1 MTKIR
6 QKMSFHA
13 RKVEIRANIGI
24 MEIVI
29 ERHREAEPLIFTR
42 DETIWGIDIDTTN
55 LMEKGDI
62 MKKSVLKKMF
72 ALSGLVSV
80 GMLLTGCSG
89 TAEPSESTPTG
100 SSTEA
105 MQGSVGVA
113 ESGTNH
119 ISEKLSDM
127 LVIDADVT
135 LPKDQ
140 IYSVYTLTKQ
150 AFPREDLDVFFGV
163 SQAAVTA
170 HPEWVGAYSAE
181 TEEGGYFSTDPYGNF
196 TYTKDEERDDYII
209 YLVESAYYNAGS
221 CSFQKEE
228 ISDLSFLNAENAIQM
243 GKEKIKELTGQDSEV
258 LAAYALNQE
267 ILTELEKKYRQT
279 QKYQE
284 DAQTGKETTVD
295 DWSDADEIYY
305 MEYELTKDG
314 LPIYSGINEPGI
326 SMAVET
332 FWTAETRITM
342 MLDKDGIRY
351 IASKGGIFDASPEAE
366 AQTII
371 SAEAALE
378 AVKEIYVNTILSS
391 QVTISRI
398 WLEYVVVPDWEEKEQ
413 YKLVPY
419 WCVQIDSPSGNS
431 SAERIN
437 AITGGNLSYGE

>member
-1 MTKIR
+1 M
-6 QKMSFHA
+6 
-13 RKVEIRANIGI
+13 
-24 MEIVI
+24 
-29 ERHREAEPLIFTR
+29 IFTG
-42 DETIWGIDIDTTN
+42 DEAILGIDLDTAN

-62 MKKSVLKKMF
+62 MKKSVSKKMF
-72 ALSGLVSV
+72 ALSVLMSAGI
-80 GMLLTGCSG
+80 LLTGCSG
-89 TAEPSESTPTG
+89 TEAEPSESTPMG

-105 MQGSVGVA
+105 VQGSVGGA

-119 ISEKLSDM
+119 ISEKLSDL
-127 LVIDADVT
+127 LVIDAEVV
-135 LPKDQ
+135 LPKEQ
-140 IYSVYTLTKQ
+140 VYSVYALAKQ
-150 AFPREDLDVFFGV
+150 AFPRENLDAFFGV
-163 SQAAVTA
+163 SEAVVTV
-170 HPEWVGAYSAE
+170 HPEWVGAYSAK

-196 TYTKDEERDDYII
+196 TYAKDEERDDYIV

-221 CSFQKEE
+221 CSFRKEE
-228 ISDLSFLNAENAIQM
+228 IPDLSFLNAENAIQM
-243 GKEKIKELTGQDSEV
+243 GKERIKELTGQDSEV
-258 LAAYALNQE
+258 LAVYALNRE
-267 ILTELEKKYRQT
+267 ILTELEGEYRQT
-279 QKYQE
+279 QNYQE
-284 DAQTGKETTVD
+284 DAQRGKETTVD

-305 MEYELTKDG
+305 MEYELTKDD

-342 MLDKDGIRY
+342 LLDKDGIRY
-351 IASKGGIFDASPEAE
+351 IVSRGGIFDASPEAE

-378 AVKEIYVNTILSS
+378 AVQEIYLNTVLSS

>member
-1 MTKIR
+1 
-6 QKMSFHA
+6 
-13 RKVEIRANIGI
+13 
-24 MEIVI
+24 
-29 ERHREAEPLIFTR
+29 
-42 DETIWGIDIDTTN
+42 
-55 LMEKGDI
+55 
-62 MKKSVLKKMF
+62 MKKSVSKKMF
-72 ALSGLVSV
+72 ALSVLMSV
-80 GMLLTGCSG
+80 GILLTGCSG
-89 TAEPSESTPTG
+89 TAAEPSESTL
-100 SSTEA
+100 
-105 MQGSVGVA
+105 M
-113 ESGTNH
+113 ESGA
-119 ISEKLSDM
+119 E
-127 LVIDADVT
+127 VV
-135 LPKDQ
+135 LPKEQ
-140 IYSVYTLTKQ
+140 VYSVYALTKQ

-163 SQAAVTA
+163 SEAVITD

-196 TYTKDEERDDYII
+196 TYAKDEERDDYIV

-221 CSFQKEE
+221 CSFRKEE
-228 ISDLSFLNAENAIQM
+228 IPDLSFLNAENAIWM
-243 GKEKIKELTGQDSEV
+243 GKERIKELTGQDSEV

-267 ILTELEKKYRQT
+267 ILTELEEEYRQT

-284 DAQTGKETTVD
+284 DAQRGKEAAVD
-295 DWSDADEIYY
+295 SWSDADEIYY

-342 MLDKDGIRY
+342 LLDKDGIRY
-351 IASKGGIFDASPEAE
+351 MSSRGGIFDASPEAE

-371 SAEAALE
+371 SEEAALE
-378 AVKEIYVNTILSS
+378 AVKEIYGNTILSS

-398 WLEYVVVPDWEEKEQ
+398 WLEYVVVPDWGEKEQ

>member
-1 MTKIR
+1 
-6 QKMSFHA
+6 
-13 RKVEIRANIGI
+13 
-24 MEIVI
+24 
-29 ERHREAEPLIFTR
+29 
-42 DETIWGIDIDTTN
+42 
-55 LMEKGDI
+55 
-62 MKKSVLKKMF
+62 MKKSVSKKTF
-72 ALSGLVSV
+72 VLSVLMSAGI
-80 GMLLTGCSG
+80 LLTGCSG
-89 TAEPSESTPTG
+89 TAAEPSESTPAG
-100 SSTEA
+100 SSIETIQES
-105 MQGSVGVA
+105 MGGA

-119 ISEKLSDM
+119 ISEKPSDM
-127 LVIDADVT
+127 LVIDADVV
-135 LPKDQ
+135 LPEEQ
-140 IYSVYTLTKQ
+140 VYSVYALIKQ

-163 SQAAVTA
+163 SEAVVTV

-196 TYTKDEERDDYII
+196 TYAKEEERDDYIV

-221 CSFQKEE
+221 CSFRKEE
-228 ISDLSFLNAENAIQM
+228 IPDLSFLNAGDAIQM
-243 GKEKIKELTGQDSEV
+243 GKERIKELTGQDSEV
-258 LAAYALNQE
+258 LAAYALNRE
-267 ILTELEKKYRQT
+267 ILTELEEEYRQT

-284 DAQTGKETTVD
+284 DAQRGKETAVD
-295 DWSDADEIYY
+295 GWSDEDEIYY
-305 MEYELTKDG
+305 MEFELTKDG
-314 LPIYSGINEPGI
+314 LPIYSGVNEPGI

-342 MLDKDGIRY
+342 LLDKDGIRY
-351 IASKGGIFDASPEAE
+351 IASRGGIFDASPEAE

-378 AVKEIYVNTILSS
+378 AVKEIYVNTILNS

-398 WLEYVVVPDWEEKEQ
+398 WLEYVVVPDWEVKEQ

>member
-1 MTKIR
+1 
-6 QKMSFHA
+6 
-13 RKVEIRANIGI
+13 
-24 MEIVI
+24 
-29 ERHREAEPLIFTR
+29 
-42 DETIWGIDIDTTN
+42 
-55 LMEKGDI
+55 
-62 MKKSVLKKMF
+62 
-72 ALSGLVSV
+72 
-80 GMLLTGCSG
+80 
-89 TAEPSESTPTG
+89 
-100 SSTEA
+100 
-105 MQGSVGVA
+105 
-113 ESGTNH
+113 
-119 ISEKLSDM
+119 M
-127 LVIDADVT
+127 LVIDADVV
-135 LPKDQ
+135 LPKEQ
-140 IYSVYTLTKQ
+140 VYSVYALTKQ
-150 AFPREDLDVFFGV
+150 AFPREDLDAFFGV
-163 SQAAVTA
+163 SEAAVA
-170 HPEWVGAYSAE
+170 VHPEWVGAYSAE

-196 TYTKDEERDDYII
+196 TYAKDEERDDYIV

-228 ISDLSFLNAENAIQM
+228 IPDLSFLNAENAIQM
-243 GKEKIKELTGQDSEV
+243 GKERIKELTGQDSEV
-258 LAAYALNQE
+258 LAAYALNRE
-267 ILTELEKKYRQT
+267 ILTELEEEYRQT

-284 DAQTGKETTVD
+284 DAQRGKETTVD

-342 MLDKDGIRY
+342 LLDKDGIRY
-351 IASKGGIFDASPEAE
+351 IVSRGGIFDASPEAE

-378 AVKEIYVNTILSS
+378 AVKEIYVNAILSS
-391 QVTISRI
+391 QITISRI

>member
-1 MTKIR
+1 
-6 QKMSFHA
+6 
-13 RKVEIRANIGI
+13 
-24 MEIVI
+24 
-29 ERHREAEPLIFTR
+29 
-42 DETIWGIDIDTTN
+42 
-55 LMEKGDI
+55 
-62 MKKSVLKKMF
+62 MKKSVSKKVF
-72 ALSGLVSV
+72 ALSVFLSAGV
-80 GMLLTGCSG
+80 LLTGCSG
-89 TAEPSESTPTG
+89 TAVEPSESTNTSME
-100 SSTEA
+100 SSTDV
-105 MQGSVGVA
+105 MQGSAQSVGGA

-119 ISEKLSDM
+119 ISEKLSDQ
-127 LVIDADVT
+127 LVIDAEVV
-135 LPKDQ
+135 LPKEQ
-140 IYSVYTLTKQ
+140 VYSVYALTKQ

-163 SQAAVTA
+163 SEAVVTD
-170 HPEWVGAYSAE
+170 HPEWVGAYSAK
-181 TEEGGYFSTDPYGNF
+181 TEEGGYFSTNPYGNF
-196 TYTKDEERDDYII
+196 TYAKDEERDAYIV

-221 CSFQKEE
+221 YSFQKEE
-228 ISDLSFLNAENAIQM
+228 IQNLSFLDAEKAIQM
-243 GKEKIKELTGQDSEV
+243 GKEKIKELTGQDSEI
-258 LAAYALNQE
+258 LTAYALNRE
-267 ILTELEKKYRQT
+267 LLTALEEKYRQT

-284 DAQTGKETTVD
+284 DVQTGEEITVD

-342 MLDKDGIRY
+342 LFDKDGIRY
-351 IASKGGIFDASPEAE
+351 MASRGGVFDASPEAE

-371 SAEAALE
+371 SAEEALE

-419 WCVQIDSPSGNS
+419 WCVLIDSPSGNS

>member
-1 MTKIR
+1 
-6 QKMSFHA
+6 
-13 RKVEIRANIGI
+13 
-24 MEIVI
+24 
-29 ERHREAEPLIFTR
+29 
-42 DETIWGIDIDTTN
+42 
-55 LMEKGDI
+55 
-62 MKKSVLKKMF
+62 MKKGASKKMF
-72 ALSGLVSV
+72 ALSVLVSA

-89 TAEPSESTPTG
+89 TAAEPSESTPTG
-100 SSTEA
+100 SSIETIQE
-105 MQGSVGVA
+105 SVGGA

-119 ISEKLSDM
+119 ISEKPSDM
-127 LVIDADVT
+127 LVIDADVV
-135 LPKDQ
+135 LPEEQ
-140 IYSVYTLTKQ
+140 VYSVYALTKQ

-163 SQAAVTA
+163 SEAVVTV

-196 TYTKDEERDDYII
+196 TYAKEEERNDYIV

-221 CSFQKEE
+221 CSFRKEE
-228 ISDLSFLNAENAIQM
+228 IPDLSFLNAGDAIQM
-243 GKEKIKELTGQDSEV
+243 GKERIKELTGQDSEV
-258 LAAYALNQE
+258 IAAYALNRE
-267 ILTELEKKYRQT
+267 ILTELEEQYRQT

-284 DAQTGKETTVD
+284 DAQRGKETAVD
-295 DWSDADEIYY
+295 GWSDEDEIYY
-305 MEYELTKDG
+305 MEFELTKDG
-314 LPIYSGINEPGI
+314 LPIYSGVNEPGI

-342 MLDKDGIRY
+342 LLDKDGIRY
-351 IASKGGIFDASPEAE
+351 IASRGGIFDASPEAE

-378 AVKEIYVNTILSS
+378 AVKEIYVNTILNS

-398 WLEYVVVPDWEEKEQ
+398 WLEYVVVPDWEVKEQ

>member
-1 MTKIR
+1 
-6 QKMSFHA
+6 
-13 RKVEIRANIGI
+13 
-24 MEIVI
+24 
-29 ERHREAEPLIFTR
+29 
-42 DETIWGIDIDTTN
+42 
-55 LMEKGDI
+55 
-62 MKKSVLKKMF
+62 MKKGASKKMF
-72 ALSGLVSV
+72 ALSVLVSA

-89 TAEPSESTPTG
+89 TAAEPSESTPTG
-100 SSTEA
+100 SSIETIQE
-105 MQGSVGVA
+105 SVGGA

-127 LVIDADVT
+127 LVIDADVV
-135 LPKDQ
+135 LPEEQ
-140 IYSVYTLTKQ
+140 VYSVYALTKQ

-163 SQAAVTA
+163 SEAVVTV

-196 TYTKDEERDDYII
+196 TYAKDEERDDYIV

-221 CSFQKEE
+221 CSFRKEE
-228 ISDLSFLNAENAIQM
+228 IPDLSFLNAGDAIQM
-243 GKEKIKELTGQDSEV
+243 GKERIKELTGQDSEV
-258 LAAYALNQE
+258 LAAYALNRE
-267 ILTELEKKYRQT
+267 ILTELEDEYRQT

-284 DAQTGKETTVD
+284 DAQRGKETTVD
-295 DWSDADEIYY
+295 DWSDEDEIYY
-305 MEYELTKDG
+305 MEFELTKDG

-342 MLDKDGIRY
+342 LLDKDGIRY
-351 IASKGGIFDASPEAE
+351 IAGRGGIFDASPEAE
-366 AQTII
+366 AQTMI
-371 SAEAALE
+371 SVEAALE
-378 AVKEIYVNTILSS
+378 AVKEIYGNTILSS

-398 WLEYVVVPDWEEKEQ
+398 WLEYVVVPDWGEKEQ

>member
-1 MTKIR
+1 
-6 QKMSFHA
+6 
-13 RKVEIRANIGI
+13 
-24 MEIVI
+24 
-29 ERHREAEPLIFTR
+29 
-42 DETIWGIDIDTTN
+42 
-55 LMEKGDI
+55 
-62 MKKSVLKKMF
+62 MKKSVSKKMF
-72 ALSGLVSV
+72 ALSVLMSAGI
-80 GMLLTGCSG
+80 LLTGCSG
-89 TAEPSESTPTG
+89 TAAEPSESTPTG
-100 SSTEA
+100 GSTEA
-105 MQGSVGVA
+105 MQGSVGWV
-113 ESGTNH
+113 ESKTNH

-127 LVIDADVT
+127 LVIDAEVV
-135 LPKDQ
+135 LLKEQ
-140 IYSVYTLTKQ
+140 VYGVYTLTKQ
-150 AFPREDLDVFFGV
+150 AFPKEDLDVFFGV
-163 SQAAVTA
+163 SEAVVTV
-170 HPEWVGAYSAE
+170 HPEWVGAYSAK

-196 TYTKDEERDDYII
+196 TYAKDEERDDYIV

-228 ISDLSFLNAENAIQM
+228 IPDLSFLNSENAIQM
-243 GKEKIKELTGQDSEV
+243 GKERIKELTRQDSQV
-258 LAAYALNQE
+258 LAVYALNRE
-267 ILTELEKKYRQT
+267 ILTELEEGYKQT

-284 DAQTGKETTVD
+284 DAQRGKETTVD
-295 DWSDADEIYY
+295 DWSDADEMYY
-305 MEYELTKDG
+305 IEYELTKDG

-342 MLDKDGIRY
+342 LLDKDGIRY
-351 IASKGGIFDASPEAE
+351 IACRGGIFDASPEAE

-419 WCVQIDSPSGNS
+419 WCVQIDSLSGNS

>member
-1 MTKIR
+1 
-6 QKMSFHA
+6 
-13 RKVEIRANIGI
+13 
-24 MEIVI
+24 
-29 ERHREAEPLIFTR
+29 
-42 DETIWGIDIDTTN
+42 
-55 LMEKGDI
+55 
-62 MKKSVLKKMF
+62 MKKSVSKKMF
-72 ALSGLVSV
+72 ALSVLMSASI
-80 GMLLTGCSG
+80 LLTGCSG
-89 TAEPSESTPTG
+89 TAAEPSEGTPTKG
-100 SSTEA
+100 STEA
-105 MQGSVGVA
+105 MQRSVGGA

-127 LVIDADVT
+127 LVIDAEVV
-135 LPKDQ
+135 LLKEQ
-140 IYSVYTLTKQ
+140 VYGVYTLTKQ
-150 AFPREDLDVFFGV
+150 AFPKEDLDVFFGV
-163 SQAAVTA
+163 SEAVVTV
-170 HPEWVGAYSAE
+170 HPEWVGAYSAK

-196 TYTKDEERDDYII
+196 TYAKDEERDDYIV

-228 ISDLSFLNAENAIQM
+228 IQDLSFLDAEKAVQM
-243 GKEKIKELTGQDSEV
+243 GKEKIKELTGQYSEV
-258 LAAYALNQE
+258 LVAYSLNKE
-267 ILTELEKKYRQT
+267 ILTELEEKYRQT

-284 DAQTGKETTVD
+284 DAQTRKETTVD

-342 MLDKDGIRY
+342 LLDKDGIRY
-351 IASKGGIFDASPEAE
+351 IASRGGIFDASPEAE

>member
-1 MTKIR
+1 
-6 QKMSFHA
+6 
-13 RKVEIRANIGI
+13 
-24 MEIVI
+24 
-29 ERHREAEPLIFTR
+29 
-42 DETIWGIDIDTTN
+42 
-55 LMEKGDI
+55 
-62 MKKSVLKKMF
+62 MKKSVSKKMF
-72 ALSGLVSV
+72 ALSVLMSAGI
-80 GMLLTGCSG
+80 LLTGCSG
-89 TAEPSESTPTG
+89 TAVEPSESTPTG

-105 MQGSVGVA
+105 KQESVGGA

-127 LVIDADVT
+127 LVIDAEVV
-135 LPKDQ
+135 LPKEQ
-140 IYSVYTLTKQ
+140 VYGVYALTKQ

-163 SQAAVTA
+163 SEAVVTV
-170 HPEWVGAYSAE
+170 HPEWVGAYSAK

-196 TYTKDEERDDYII
+196 TYAKDEERDDYIV

-221 CSFQKEE
+221 CSFQKKE
-228 ISDLSFLNAENAIQM
+228 IPDLSFLNAENAIQM
-243 GKEKIKELTGQDSEV
+243 GKEKIKELTGQDSQA
-258 LAAYALNQE
+258 LASYALNRE
-267 ILTELEKKYRQT
+267 ILTELEEEYRQT

-284 DAQTGKETTVD
+284 DVQRGKETTVD

-305 MEYELTKDG
+305 VEYELTKDG
-314 LPIYSGINEPGI
+314 LPIYSGINEPSI

-342 MLDKDGIRY
+342 LLDKDGIHY
-351 IASKGGIFDASPEAE
+351 IACRGGIFDASPEAE

-413 YKLVPY
+413 YKLMPY

-437 AITGGNLSYGE
+437 AITGGNLSNGE

>member
-1 MTKIR
+1 
-6 QKMSFHA
+6 
-13 RKVEIRANIGI
+13 
-24 MEIVI
+24 
-29 ERHREAEPLIFTR
+29 
-42 DETIWGIDIDTTN
+42 
-55 LMEKGDI
+55 
-62 MKKSVLKKMF
+62 MKKSVSKRMF
-72 ALSGLVSV
+72 ALSALISAGI
-80 GMLLTGCSG
+80 LLTGCSG
-89 TAEPSESTPTG
+89 TAAEPSESTPTG

-105 MQGSVGVA
+105 MKGSIGGP

-119 ISEKLSDM
+119 ISEKVSDM
-127 LVIDADVT
+127 LVIDADVV
-135 LPKDQ
+135 LPKEQ
-140 IYSVYTLTKQ
+140 VYSVYALTRQ
-150 AFPREDLDVFFGV
+150 AFAREDLDVFFGG
-163 SQAAVTA
+163 AEAVVTV
-170 HPEWVGAYSAE
+170 HPEWVGAYSAK

-196 TYTKDEERDDYII
+196 TYAKDEERDDYIA

-228 ISDLSFLNAENAIQM
+228 IPDLSFLNAENAIQM
-243 GKEKIKELTGQDSEV
+243 GKERIKELTGQDSEV
-258 LAAYALNQE
+258 LAAYALNRE
-267 ILTELEKKYRQT
+267 MLTGLEEEYRQT

-284 DAQTGKETTVD
+284 DAHRGKETTMD

-342 MLDKDGIRY
+342 LLDKDGIRY
-351 IASKGGIFDASPEAE
+351 IAGRGGIFDASPEAE

-378 AVKEIYVNTILSS
+378 LVKEIYGNTILSS

-398 WLEYVVVPDWEEKEQ
+398 WMEYVVVPDWEEKEQ
-413 YKLVPY
+413 YKLAPY

>member
-1 MTKIR
+1 
-6 QKMSFHA
+6 
-13 RKVEIRANIGI
+13 
-24 MEIVI
+24 
-29 ERHREAEPLIFTR
+29 
-42 DETIWGIDIDTTN
+42 
-55 LMEKGDI
+55 
-62 MKKSVLKKMF
+62 MKKGASKKMF
-72 ALSGLVSV
+72 ALSVLVSA

-89 TAEPSESTPTG
+89 TAAEPSESTPAG
-100 SSTEA
+100 SSIETIQE
-105 MQGSVGVA
+105 SVGGA

-119 ISEKLSDM
+119 ISEKPSDM
-127 LVIDADVT
+127 LVIDADVV
-135 LPKDQ
+135 LPEEQ
-140 IYSVYTLTKQ
+140 VYSVYALTKQ

-163 SQAAVTA
+163 SEAVVTV

-196 TYTKDEERDDYII
+196 TYAKEEERDDYIV

-221 CSFQKEE
+221 CFFRKEE
-228 ISDLSFLNAENAIQM
+228 IPDLSFLNAGDAIQI
-243 GKEKIKELTGQDSEV
+243 GKERIKGLTGQDSEV
-258 LAAYALNQE
+258 IAAYALNRE
-267 ILTELEKKYRQT
+267 ILTELEEQYRQT

-284 DAQTGKETTVD
+284 DAQRGKETTVD
-295 DWSDADEIYY
+295 DWSDEDEIYY
-305 MEYELTKDG
+305 MEFELTKDG
-314 LPIYSGINEPGI
+314 LPIYSGVNEPGI

-342 MLDKDGIRY
+342 LLDKDGIRY
-351 IASKGGIFDASPEAE
+351 IASRGGIFDASPEAE

-378 AVKEIYVNTILSS
+378 AVKEIYVNTILNS

-398 WLEYVVVPDWEEKEQ
+398 WLEYVVVPDWEVKEQ